1 MSNLLSIHK
10 SMLMIN
16 NKIVVEIILFESI
29 IKIIFTYFVWIVMIF
44 TMKLTMYIINN
55 KNW

>member
-10 SMLMIN
+10 SVLMIN

-29 IKIIFTYFVWIVMIF
+29 IKIIFTYFVLIEMIF
-44 TMKLTMYIINN
+44 TMKLTMHIINN
-55 KNW
+55 KK

>member
-55 KNW
+55 EKL

>member
-29 IKIIFTYFVWIVMIF
+29 IKIIFTYFVMNRNDF
-44 TMKLTMYIINN
+44 YYEINYVYYQQ
-55 KNW
+55 

>member
-29 IKIIFTYFVWIVMIF
+29 IKIIFTYFVWIEMIF